1 MSLEVDSAHGTEC
14 SMNAIHNGYGHL
26 FFRLMKSVSCK
37 YDRWVFLGRLRSR
50 LAQTGAPS
58 IWWFTYRLRYA
69 WQLLH
74 LPAQLPL
81 APLTRCCRPYP
92 NKPLLFKNA
101 TTALPVDT
109 GEVPSTTFRARRWA
123 CALRLLLRGE
133 QKPRHPESF
142 RPLL

>member
-69 WQLLH
+69 SQPLH
-74 LPAQLPL
+74 FTAQLPL
-81 APLTRCCRPYP
+81 APLTRCYRPYP
-92 NKPLLFKNA
+92 KKPLLFKNA

-109 GEVPSTTFRARRWA
+109 GEVPSTTFRARRRA
-123 CALRLLLRGE
+123 CALRLVLRGD
-133 QKPRHPESF
+133 
-142 RPLL
+142 